1 MSFSRDPLQEV
12 KKIDMSVATRI
23 ERLYLD
29 PAENMLLAAIIL
41 DSPVPDKE
49 RTVCLN
55 ALLKP
60 SMRNQQKERLKGCY
74 FLVHG
79 IQLIEPD
86 ETITYHD
93 SMKKLLRE
101 LPQSNIRDLVK
112 DGERVRIAKLGISIS
127 GREHIWMS
135 NGWKNTIQ
143 GMMKDREYQ
152 PRENIRTVRLGPPTD
167 ESRIMSL
174 CKPANENK
182 ERDDEKHS
190 LYGNTAGRTGALYG
204 AIQCMKCGCHH
215 AVGYCPI
222 TENGGQRNGLS
233 ASAIKALRAQLGIGP
248 SRAL

>member
-79 IQLIEPD
+79 MQLIEPD
-86 ETITYHD
+86 ETISYHD
-93 SMKKLLRE
+93 YMKKLLRE

-167 ESRIMSL
+167 EARIMSL
-174 CKPANENK
+174 CNPANENK
-182 ERDDEKHS
+182 EKDDEKH
-190 LYGNTAGRTGALYG
+190 R
-204 AIQCMKCGCHH
+204 I
-215 AVGYCPI
+215 I
-222 TENGGQRNGLS
+222 THSTIPTMFDPVNMELDINYLEISPYLAPFNV
-233 ASAIKALRAQLGIGP
+233 
-248 SRAL
+248 